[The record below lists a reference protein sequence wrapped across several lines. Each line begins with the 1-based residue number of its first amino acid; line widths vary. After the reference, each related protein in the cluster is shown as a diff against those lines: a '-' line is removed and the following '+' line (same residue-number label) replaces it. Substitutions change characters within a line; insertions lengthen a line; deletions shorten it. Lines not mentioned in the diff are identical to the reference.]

1 MVEQPVYTGKVG
13 GSSPSS
19 RTVKVTILYEDEDV
33 VVVDKPSGISVH
45 NDGKNK
51 DETLADWFIKQYPES
66 KDVGEPLM
74 VDAKGGERRAIMRP
88 GIVHRL
94 DRETSGV
101 IILAKNQ
108 EAFLFIKDQFKNHT
122 IEKIYQAFVY
132 GYVADPNASLLN
144 GKMGLI
150 NAPIG
155 RSPGDVR
162 MWTAGRGAR
171 DPIREASTGY
181 VVLSR
186 FTDTTDEK
194 EMKDNSHQF
203 SYLELYPKTGR
214 THQLRVHLRYINHP
228 IISDPI
234 YRGKKEKALGFNRLA
249 LHAMS
254 IRFMLPSGR
263 EMIVKAPLPE
273 DFSKIINNYDLK

>member
-1 MVEQPVYTGKVG
+1 MKI
-13 GSSPSS
+13 
-19 RTVKVTILYEDEDV
+19 KILYEDNDL

-51 DETLADWFIKQYPES
+51 DETLADWFIKNYPGS
-66 KDVGEPLM
+66 SDVGEPLM

-108 EAFLFIKDQFKNHT
+108 ESFLFLKDQFKNHT
-122 IEKIYQAFVY
+122 IEKVYRAFVY
-132 GYVADPNASLLN
+132 GYVADPKASLLN
-144 GKMGLI
+144 GKMGVI

-171 DPIREASTGY
+171 DPIREAVTCYS
-181 VVLSR
+181 VLSR
-186 FTDTTDEK
+186 FTDTEDEK

-234 YRGKKEKALGFNRLA
+234 YRGKKEKSLGFERLA
-249 LHAMS
+249 LHATS
-254 IRFMLPSGR
+254 ISFMKIDG
-263 EMIVKAPLPE
+263 EKVTIEAPMPA
-273 DFSKIINNYDLK
+273 DFINVVDKYRI

>member
-1 MVEQPVYTGKVG
+1 MKV
-13 GSSPSS
+13 
-19 RTVKVTILYEDEDV
+19 KILYEDNDV
-33 VVVDKPSGISVH
+33 VVVDKPAGISVH

-51 DETLADWFIKQYPES
+51 DETLADWFIKTYPGS
-66 KDVGEPLM
+66 ADVGEPLM
-74 VDAKGGERRAIMRP
+74 VDAKGGERKAIMRP

-108 EAFLFIKDQFKNHT
+108 EAFLSVKNQFMNHT

-132 GYVADPNASLLN
+132 GYVADPKASLLN

-171 DPIREASTGY
+171 DPIREASTY
-181 VVLSR
+181 YLVLSR
-186 FTDTTDEK
+186 FTDTADEK

-214 THQLRVHLRYINHP
+214 THQLRVHLRYINHQ
-228 IISDPI
+228 IVSDPI
-234 YRGKKEKALGFNRLA
+234 YRGKKDKALGFDRLA
-249 LHAMS
+249 LHARS
-254 IRFMLPSGR
+254 IKFRLPKGR
-263 EMIVKAPLPE
+263 EISVEAPLPA
-273 DFSKIINNYDLK
+273 DFTKVIENYSL

>member
-1 MVEQPVYTGKVG
+1 MTIK
-13 GSSPSS
+13 
-19 RTVKVTILYEDEDV
+19 ILYEDSDLL
-33 VVVDKPSGISVH
+33 VVDKPAGISVH

-51 DETLADWFIKQYPES
+51 DETLADWFIKNYPGS
-66 KDVGEPLM
+66 IDVGEPLM

-108 EAFLFIKDQFKNHT
+108 DAFLFLKDQFKNHT
-122 IEKIYQAFVY
+122 IEKVYRAFVY

-144 GKMGLI
+144 GKKGVI
-150 NAPIG
+150 SAPIG

-171 DPIREASTGY
+171 DPIREAVTHYS
-181 VVLSR
+181 VLSR
-186 FTDTTDEK
+186 FTDTQDEK

-214 THQLRVHLRYINHP
+214 THQLRVHLRYVNHP

-234 YRGKKEKALGFNRLA
+234 YRGKKEKALGFERLA
-249 LHAMS
+249 LHATS
-254 IRFMLPSGR
+254 ISFEKPDGER
-263 EMIVKAPLPE
+263 VKITAPMPG
-273 DFSKIINNYDLK
+273 DFESVSEKFNL

>member
-1 MVEQPVYTGKVG
+1 M
-13 GSSPSS
+13 
-19 RTVKVTILYEDEDV
+19 KVTILYEDNDL

-51 DETLADWFIKQYPES
+51 DETLADWFINQYPGS

-108 EAFLFIKDQFKNHT
+108 ESFLFLKDQFKNHT
-122 IEKIYQAFVY
+122 IEKVYRAFVY

-144 GKMGLI
+144 GKMGVI

-171 DPIREASTGY
+171 DPIREAKTGY

-186 FTDTTDEK
+186 FTDTQDEM
-194 EMKDNSHQF
+194 EIKDNSHQF

-234 YRGKKEKALGFNRLA
+234 YRGKKEKSLGFDRLA
-249 LHAMS
+249 LHAKS
-254 IRFMLPSGR
+254 IKFMLLSGQ
-263 EMIVKAPLPE
+263 EIEVEAPLPT
-273 DFSKIINNYDLK
+273 DFVKVINNHQLK